1 MGVVYRA
8 DDTHLDRFIV
18 LKLPPPDKVADT
30 ERKRRFVQEARGSA
44 RQAGSE
50 AGQVAAIMGDR
61 SK

>member
-18 LKLPPPDKVADT
+18 LKLLPPDKVADT

-44 RQAGSE
+44 PQAGSE